1 MSSVY
6 FAADAKSARIVAS
19 TAPHGQSFVLTG
31 ALTTNPVGLA

>member
-1 MSSVY
+1 MSSGY